1 MMFWSSEKIPLKVFK
16 LLVYQKLKFILPM
29 RFLSYLFMEIEIELR
44 KQLEQMRH
52 LPDHMLFC
60 KLYANTKK
68 KMQVFNQRSKLENF
82 LLSTWQD
89 LNEQPKLETV
99 VSEWLKEQTST
110 SLFLHWVTASTCCMR
125 TTLRAKQTTSLSEI
139 PSLLDY

>member
-1 MMFWSSEKIPLKVFK
+1 
-16 LLVYQKLKFILPM
+16 M
-29 RFLSYLFMEIEIELR
+29 RFLSYLFMEIEIEHK
-44 KQLEQMRH
+44 KQLVQMKH

-60 KLYANTKK
+60 KSYVNTKK
-68 KMQVFNQRSKLENF
+68 KMLVYNQRSKLENF

-110 SLFLHWVTASTCCMR
+110 SHFLH
-125 TTLRAKQTTSLSEI
+125 
-139 PSLLDY
+139 